1 MVATR
6 TTMCKSNLDN
16 TESYK
21 FSRENFGRAFME
33 YVGGRGNV
41 EIDTLNNYIQLVK
54 YQTLTKTD
62 IAAER
67 NRLYY
72 EFIETPRSIYNEKW
86 RRESGEKYSID
97 MVNEKSKQFDIYTND
112 NMLVLSHLKKAKLD
126 KKI

>member
-1 MVATR
+1 MAA
-6 TTMCKSNLDN
+6 TMCKSNLDN

-21 FSRENFGRAFME
+21 LSRENFGRAFME

-86 RRESGEKYSID
+86 RRESGAKYTMD
-97 MVNEKSKQFDIYTND
+97 AVREKSKQFDIYTND